1 MKTINMKNF
10 GGLTYITI
18 VNIPVKESE
27 FGDVIDMKP
36 RELESLAAQAI
47 IEHNIPIR
55 GAEFRIIKSA
65 IDLSNEAI
73 GELIGVSR
81 NTVLKWGK
89 NTEDQI
95 PLSSEMLLRL
105 LTAEK
110 LGIKIDLRIE
120 KLKESSSKSN
130 IKIKAT

>member
-1 MKTINMKNF
+1 MKTIDMKNF
-10 GGLTYITI
+10 GGLTYITV

-27 FGDVIDMKP
+27 FGDIIDMKP
-36 RELESLAAQAI
+36 HELESLVAQAI
-47 IEHNIPIR
+47 IMNNIPIC

-65 IDLSNEAI
+65 IGLSNEAI

-89 NTEDQI
+89 NIEDRI

-105 LTAEK
+105 LASEK
-110 LGIKIDLRIE
+110 LDITIDIRIE
-120 KLKESSSKSN
+120 KLKESYSKSN
-130 IKIKAT
+130 IMVEAA

>member
-10 GGLTYITI
+10 GGLTYITV
-18 VNIPVKESE
+18 VNIPVRKSE

-36 RELESLAAQAI
+36 HEIESLVAAAI
-47 IEHNIPIR
+47 IKHSVPIR

-65 IDLSNEAI
+65 INLSNEAI

-89 NTEDQI
+89 NIEDRI

-105 LTAEK
+105 MVAEK
-110 LGIKIDLRIE
+110 LGFKIDLRIE
-120 KLKESSSKSN
+120 KLKESYSKSN
-130 IKIKAT
+130 IKVEAA